1 MRKFYDFPFDKANVF
16 PVDKADGRLLSVQLR
31 GKPPIATTPI
41 DEIANLFSIVSIDSL
56 LLEWNRAMLKKLSQ
70 RCGVLA
76 EDQVSGNAATN
87 DQITGINAVNVK

>member
-1 MRKFYDFPFDKANVF
+1 
-16 PVDKADGRLLSVQLR
+16 
-31 GKPPIATTPI
+31 
-41 DEIANLFSIVSIDSL
+41 
-56 LLEWNRAMLKKLSQ
+56 MLKKLSQ